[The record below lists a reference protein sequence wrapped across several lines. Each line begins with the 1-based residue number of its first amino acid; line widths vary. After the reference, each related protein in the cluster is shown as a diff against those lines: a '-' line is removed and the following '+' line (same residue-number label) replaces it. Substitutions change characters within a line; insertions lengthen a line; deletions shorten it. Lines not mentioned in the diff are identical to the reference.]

1 MAEKKLLDG
10 VRILALEQLMVL
22 PYGTAM
28 LGDMGAEVIRVEHP
42 DHIIDR
48 RMGPWPD
55 NSMNEQWWNGQGGYA
70 NWNRSKKSVCMDVFT
85 PKGKELFLELVKK
98 SDIVVDNFRTGTTLR
113 LGLDHDSLAK
123 VKPDIITLTCNAFG
137 STGPYKAY
145 GSRARTIDSFCGL
158 SYITG
163 YEGGASLRASGNYMD
178 HNGGLGNAYSLLLAI
193 YHKRKTGKGLR
204 IDASMYEFG
213 SQCIGPAM
221 LEVQNDMFQERVA
234 SAHPYWKAPYNVYPC
249 KTKDRWVAICVSND
263 EEWKNLKTAIGAPG
277 WADESRFDTVIGRWE
292 NRKTLDDLLSEWT
305 RQQDHLEAA
314 TKLQEHR
321 VPAGAVHNAEELI
334 SDPHL
339 SERDYFD
346 TVRPENATNV
356 GSHSYAG
363 RAFTGRP
370 FRIPEIPTPM
380 GPAPDM
386 GEHNRDVLQGLLGLS
401 DQDIEQLEADGIL
414 WNGPSAAELANPPA
428 PIRVGL

>member
-1 MAEKKLLDG
+1 MAEKRLLEG
-10 VRILALEQLMVL
+10 VRVLALEQLMVL
-22 PYGTAM
+22 PYGTAIVA
-28 LGDMGAEVIRVEHP
+28 DMGAEVIRVEHP

-55 NSMNEQWWNGQGGYA
+55 NKISEQWWNGQGGYA
-70 NWNRSKKSVCMDVFT
+70 NWNRSKKSICMDVFT
-85 PKGKELFLELVKK
+85 PRGKELFLEMVKQ

-113 LGLDHDSLAK
+113 LGLDHDSLVK

-193 YHKRKTGKGLR
+193 YYKRKTGKGLR
-204 IDASMYEFG
+204 LDASMYEFG

-221 LEVQNDMFQERVA
+221 LEVQEGIFQERMG

-249 KTKDRWVAICVSND
+249 KPEDKWIAISVSTDEQWQGLREAMGNLDWAADR
-263 EEWKNLKTAIGAPG
+263 
-277 WADESRFDTVIGRWE
+277 RFDTVAGRWE
-292 NRKTLDDLLSEWT
+292 HRKELDRLLAGWT
-305 RQQDHLEAA
+305 STQDHLTA
-314 TKLQEHR
+314 THILQEHG
-321 VPAGAVHNAEELI
+321 VPAGAVHNAQELVQ
-334 SDPHL
+334 DRHL
-339 SERDYFD
+339 QERDYFD
-346 TVRPENATNV
+346 TVPPEKATNV
-356 GSHSYAG
+356 GSQEYAG
-363 RAFTGRP
+363 RVFTGRP
-370 FRIPEIPTPM
+370 FRIPAVPTPM

-386 GEHNRDVLQGLLGLS
+386 GEHNREILQGLLHLS
-401 DQDIEQLEADGIL
+401 DEEITQLEADGVL
-414 WNGPSAAELANPPA
+414 WNGPSPNELANPPVA
-428 PIRVGL
+428 NRVGL